1 MIAGKYTGKETTG
14 DRDNVR
20 NVVDDFKT
28 AIKSLAESND
38 ESAVKDKAE
47 KQSVDV
53 KSRTGSEDK
62 LEADREREEKEKINM
77 TNNNPEQK
85 KNNTVEQSL
94 QFAGNYP
101 EDFPHQSSRYELLP
115 NIDMYSIASHTQD
128 FIGGLLGTYRL
139 SGLTL

>member
-1 MIAGKYTGKETTG
+1 MIAGKYASKETTG

-28 AIKSLAESND
+28 AIKSLADSND
-38 ESAVKDKAE
+38 GESAVKDKAE
-47 KQSVDV
+47 KQTVDV
-53 KSRTGSEDK
+53 KSRTGAEDK

-85 KNNTVEQSL
+85 KNNPVEQSL
-94 QFAGNYP
+94 QFAQNYP

-128 FIGGLLGTYRL
+128 FIGGLLGTY
-139 SGLTL
+139 

>member
-1 MIAGKYTGKETTG
+1 M
-14 DRDNVR
+14 
-20 NVVDDFKT
+20 DDFKT

-38 ESAVKDKAE
+38 ESAVKDKSE

-53 KSRTGSEDK
+53 KSRTGAEDK

-85 KNNTVEQSL
+85 KNNPVEQSL

>member
-1 MIAGKYTGKETTG
+1 MIAGKYAGKETTG

-38 ESAVKDKAE
+38 ESAVKDKSE

-53 KSRTGSEDK
+53 KSRTVAEDK
-62 LEADREREEKEKINM
+62 LEADREREEKEKINL

-85 KNNTVEQSL
+85 KNNPVEQSL

-101 EDFPHQSSRYELLP
+101 EDFSHQSSRYELLP